1 MMVEPKLLFQAKFDR
16 RRFVLLMLGSVLL
29 WAIAS
34 VALFFLSYLF
44 HWGLSRQSLGEAE
57 LIWQDFL
64 HNPLYVF
71 KLYGSWFDVLQQA
84 ILTSRVSWVLW
95 LPLLPLLLLIV
106 AWGIIFKRTNFWFHL
121 WYRLHH
127 RLATAEDIAAMG
139 LFDGHLMNLGRFDDK
154 VLRLNK
160 PYSVFCFGTSGVGKT
175 AGVVLPSVLESD
187 AYSIIAVDN
196 NGGLARYSSGYRE
209 TLGPVYYFNW
219 ALEDNPAQGEY
230 WPRWNPLSFANM
242 PPRGDERDDYLAFIA
257 RYLIH
262 AQTAQTENPYWDKLA
277 ALALEGLLQFF
288 VCKISQAQAN
298 DYFLGL
304 FMEKSRLSNEDKA
317 LLLSY
322 YADMPESYGAEAI
335 KNLEQNKL
343 THENYL
349 PVGSWDG
356 IPEAWQGKEL
366 CLAMFVDFLLRRYF
380 ELSTEAK
387 NRDIGGW
394 KIVLESLSAE
404 AELFAYSQKA
414 RAVLRQISYLS
425 RKQRSIIFP
434 MMLKPLSMFRSGS
447 LRERTSSSDFY
458 SKDVFGVVNAE
469 GKKVPVTVYIVAAGK
484 KTKFVSRFM
493 IDVLLYLQLKKEPQK
508 GECPL
513 LYVFDDLAEIPP
525 FENLG
530 AGLRNGAKKNMSFLL
545 AGNDFSHLQKI
556 YGRENLEEI
565 VSNTAYKL
573 AIGENGAQVAQN
585 ISRLAEFA
593 TKSVQIPQTT
603 VGSFARVQNVVGD
616 AGYYLKLAQR
626 LNAKYRYGSVKK
638 GWHLLLSEG
647 YYHLPIKLKTD
658 YFYNNPLL
666 QEKALID
673 AAYPLAKDVWER
685 RNPQDKE
692 VPDVMQVLEGCGTV
706 LESEEDIDRRLND
719 YYEEAMETMQ
729 ELPSTTEVMADDIS
743 IRWKANETEEAHN
756 ENADDWWMRED
767 GFTDKGGVNEN
778 PFEKK

>member
-1 MMVEPKLLFQAKFDR
+1 MRIDLRLVKCQL
-16 RRFVLLMLGSVLL
+16 RFAFFHLD
-29 WAIAS
+29 
-34 VALFFLSYLF
+34 LFF
-44 HWGLSRQSLGEAE
+44 
-57 LIWQDFL
+57 
-64 HNPLYVF
+64 
-71 KLYGSWFDVLQQA
+71 
-84 ILTSRVSWVLW
+84 
-95 LPLLPLLLLIV
+95 
-106 AWGIIFKRTNFWFHL
+106 
-121 WYRLHH
+121 
-127 RLATAEDIAAMG
+127 
-139 LFDGHLMNLGRFDDK
+139 GH
-154 VLRLNK
+154 
-160 PYSVFCFGTSGVGKT
+160 
-175 AGVVLPSVLESD
+175 
-187 AYSIIAVDN
+187 
-196 NGGLARYSSGYRE
+196 
-209 TLGPVYYFNW
+209 
-219 ALEDNPAQGEY
+219 
-230 WPRWNPLSFANM
+230 
-242 PPRGDERDDYLAFIA
+242 
-257 RYLIH
+257 
-262 AQTAQTENPYWDKLA
+262 
-277 ALALEGLLQFF
+277 
-288 VCKISQAQAN
+288 
-298 DYFLGL
+298 
-304 FMEKSRLSNEDKA
+304 
-317 LLLSY
+317 
-322 YADMPESYGAEAI
+322 
-335 KNLEQNKL
+335 
-343 THENYL
+343 
-349 PVGSWDG
+349 
-356 IPEAWQGKEL
+356 
-366 CLAMFVDFLLRRYF
+366 
-380 ELSTEAK
+380 
-387 NRDIGGW
+387 
-394 KIVLESLSAE
+394 
-404 AELFAYSQKA
+404 
-414 RAVLRQISYLS
+414 
-425 RKQRSIIFP
+425 
-434 MMLKPLSMFRSGS
+434 
-447 LRERTSSSDFY
+447 
-458 SKDVFGVVNAE
+458 
-469 GKKVPVTVYIVAAGK
+469 
-484 KTKFVSRFM
+484 
-493 IDVLLYLQLKKEPQK
+493 
-508 GECPL
+508 
-513 LYVFDDLAEIPP
+513 DLAEIPP

-729 ELPSTTEVMADDIS
+729 ELPNTTEVMADDIS

-756 ENADDWWMRED
+756 ENADDWWRRED